1 MVVLLVLNIGSFMA
15 VGFEK
20 VLLLQNPLIFST
32 GDVISTYVFRVGITN
47 NNWSYGTAI
56 GLMEAV
62 IGLVLVLS
70 ANFTS
75 RKLIGA
81 SLW

>member
-1 MVVLLVLNIGSFMA
+1 
-15 VGFEK
+15 
-20 VLLLQNPLIFST
+20 LQNPLIFST
-32 GDVISTYVFRVGITN
+32 GDVISTFVFRQGIE
-47 NNWSYGTAI
+47 SSQFSFATAI

-70 ANFTS
+70 ANFAS
-75 RKLIGA
+75 KKLVGA